1 MNTLLVNNNVGIV
14 NTRTLVANV
23 YFIVIYVTGD
33 QVKLAELRT
42 ISGECKQDFGYI
54 SHKR

>member
-14 NTRTLVANV
+14 NTRILVANV

-54 SHKR
+54 SDKR